1 MQPGQM
7 AYDRA
12 ITVFSPDGR
21 LFQVEYAREAVKRG
35 TTTVGLKF
43 KDGVV
48 LIVDKRIASRLM
60 EPKSIEKIFQIDH
73 HIGCATSG
81 LVADA
86 RILVDQARVIAQIN
100 KITYDENMGVEE
112 LVKRICDLQAELH
125 PVWGRQAVRYRPP
138 GGWAWTIMGEHLF
151 ETDPSGALVSYK
163 AGSIGAGRNAVMEV
177 FEEQYQEGMAQE
189 EAIVLG
195 LKALKK
201 ATEEEKLNPKAVE
214 IGIVSTR
221 RELPPLGQT
230 PKSKRTSKR
239 STPPESGSVMVDIE
253 DAIIARLESH
263 GETFEVLIDP
273 KVVNRSREGKDVNL
287 YEYMVID
294 EIFKNAHKG
303 TRASEE
309 KIKEVFGTTEPDRG
323 RQADHPQGRG
333 AAHRPATQGDAGEQE
348 EAHHRLEIA
357 QQRHQPSD
365 RWTAHRQPASRR
377 RWRRRRCISTRS
389 SRSSMQIKDVLDKL
403 RPIIP
408 IRFDKMRIAVKLTGT
423 SMDAAT
429 RISSISAR
437 SRRKNG
443 SRTAAGS
450 AWWRSPRA

>member
-60 EPKSIEKIFQIDH
+60 EPKSIEKIFKIDG

-100 KITYDENMGVEE
+100 KITYDEEMSVEE
-112 LVKRICDLQAELH
+112 LVKRVCDYKQNYTQY
-125 PVWGRQAVRYRPP
+125 GGVRPF
-138 GGWAWTIMGEHLF
+138 GTALLVAGVDDQGEHLF

-177 FEEQYQEGMAQE
+177 FEEEYAEGMDMAA
-189 EAIVLG
+189 AITLG

-214 IGIVSTR
+214 IGVVR
-221 RELPPLGQT
+221 RGENF
-230 PKSKRTSKR
+230 R
-239 STPPESGSVMVDIE
+239 
-253 DAIIARLESH
+253 RLEE
-263 GETFEVLIDP
+263 GEVVTFIE
-273 KVVNRSREGKDVNL
+273 KV
-287 YEYMVID
+287 
-294 EIFKNAHKG
+294 NAG
-303 TRASEE
+303 
-309 KIKEVFGTTEPDRG
+309 
-323 RQADHPQGRG
+323 
-333 AAHRPATQGDAGEQE
+333 
-348 EAHHRLEIA
+348 
-357 QQRHQPSD
+357 
-365 RWTAHRQPASRR
+365 
-377 RWRRRRCISTRS
+377 
-389 SRSSMQIKDVLDKL
+389 
-403 RPIIP
+403 
-408 IRFDKMRIAVKLTGT
+408 
-423 SMDAAT
+423 
-429 RISSISAR
+429 
-437 SRRKNG
+437 
-443 SRTAAGS
+443 
-450 AWWRSPRA
+450 